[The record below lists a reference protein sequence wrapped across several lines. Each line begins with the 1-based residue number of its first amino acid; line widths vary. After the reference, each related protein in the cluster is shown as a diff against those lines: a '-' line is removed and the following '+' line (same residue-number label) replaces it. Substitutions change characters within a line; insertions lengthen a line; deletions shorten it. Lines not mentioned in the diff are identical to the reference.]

1 MTLLFCDGFGHIE
14 DGYETA
20 KWDAADV
27 YGNVYYASTVGRDGG
42 SGVYFHGN
50 LGNLTKSLGG
60 NYQTLIVG
68 FAIKFSALS
77 SNGYI
82 CSFIDT
88 SSTQLVVDFLEDGTI
103 FIDRYSGNRLA
114 TSDPGV
120 LIANT
125 WQYLEIKITIHNSTG
140 SVALRINGVEV
151 ASASGIDTQYTG
163 NAYVNIFRLS
173 GSGSTYDTYI
183 DDLYICDDSGSKNN
197 DFLGDINITTL
208 YPNADGTYSQFT
220 PSSGSDHY
228 ALVDEAQ
235 LTNDDADYTESST
248 AGNKE
253 TFTFETYSGTT
264 TILAVQSCMAVKNTD
279 AGTLNVQPVLI
290 SGTSP
295 TETDGSNYLLPS
307 TTKCMMSIY
316 EKEPIDDVDWTASK
330 VNSSEF
336 GLRIE
341 P

>member
-14 DGYETA
+14 DGYELA
-20 KWDAADV
+20 KWDYTDNAG
-27 YGNVYYASTVGRDGG
+27 YMYYESGTGRDGG
-42 SGVYFHGN
+42 YGFRMTIGYVLQKTFSDLTTIVIGSAVKFTDLNSTRAFLTLYDNSSIQVY
-50 LGNLTKSLGG
+50 L
-60 NYQTLIVG
+60 LI
-68 FAIKFSALS
+68 S
-77 SNGYI
+77 SNGTISVYRYNGNLLA
-82 CSFIDT
+82 
-88 SSTQLVVDFLEDGTI
+88 SSSAGVIQ
-103 FIDRYSGNRLA
+103 
-114 TSDPGV
+114 SD
-120 LIANT
+120 T
-125 WQYLEIKITIHNSTG
+125 WQYIEFKTTIDNSSG
-140 SVALRINGVEV
+140 IAIVKVNGVEV
-151 ASASGIDTQYTG
+151 INESSLDTQYSASANVNMVQLLN
-163 NAYVNIFRLS
+163 NA
-173 GSGSTYDTYI
+173 GGSTYF
-183 DDLYICDDSGSKNN
+183 DDFYICDTSGTKNN

-235 LTNDDADYTESST
+235 LTDDDADYTESAT

-253 TFTFETYSGTT
+253 TFTFETFTGTT

-290 SGTSP
+290 SGASP
-295 TETDGSNYLLPS
+295 TETDGSNYLLSS
-307 TTKCMMSIY
+307 TTKCMMTIY

-330 VNSSEF
+330 VNAAEF